1 MIRKLLLVLLCA
13 AGVSAHA
20 ALDPAQVRRLA
31 ADDSADKVAAIRQL
45 TRTADPDAARVLQA
59 MADDALYVAKENGRN
74 QLANYETL
82 LAEGMIS
89 VREQPSGDIE
99 LF

>member
-31 ADDSADKVAAIRQL
+31 GDDSADKGAPIRQL
-45 TRTADPDAARVLQA
+45 TRAADPDAARPRTPPRSLP
-59 MADDALYVAKENGRN
+59 M
-74 QLANYETL
+74 
-82 LAEGMIS
+82 
-89 VREQPSGDIE
+89 P
-99 LF
+99 